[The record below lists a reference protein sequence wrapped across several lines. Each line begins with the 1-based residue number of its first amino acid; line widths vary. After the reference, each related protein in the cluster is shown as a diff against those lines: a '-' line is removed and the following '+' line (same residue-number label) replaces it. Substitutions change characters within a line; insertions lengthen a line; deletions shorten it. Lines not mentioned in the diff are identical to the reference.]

1 MIESKKKL
9 RTRYKTMSVPK
20 ITYLCEVFIEKP
32 HVIENHGNFF
42 KSFKEASEFKNKFL
56 NKKFIGKKLYGYI
69 SKITPKD
76 IDSTLSILADSCNYG
91 FYKPGK
97 VLEVFEVRP

>member
-1 MIESKKKL
+1 MVKL
-9 RTRYKTMSVPK
+9 KNLKDRCETVLTPKT
-20 ITYLCEVFIEKP
+20 TYLCEVFIEKP
-32 HVIENHGNFF
+32 HGTEEHGNFF

-76 IDSTLSILADSCNYG
+76 VDSTLTILADSCNYG

-97 VLEVFEVRP
+97 VLEVFELRP